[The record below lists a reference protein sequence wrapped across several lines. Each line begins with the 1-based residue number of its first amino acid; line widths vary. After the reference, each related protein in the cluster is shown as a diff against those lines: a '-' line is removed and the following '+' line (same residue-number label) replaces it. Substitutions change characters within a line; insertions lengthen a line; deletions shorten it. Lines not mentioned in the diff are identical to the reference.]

1 MDYKHI
7 LFIILWVI
15 IILLIIHNSHKI
27 ISFVTENFDTKVS
40 GNNGGTTSRTGSKKM
55 DYTSGCPPDCPLSSI
70 MSYFPNTSD
79 RWGNDEGQCVKVL
92 NDPGEQCARC
102 PPGTFVNYNNTSEVC
117 SICPANTYS
126 DLNNSLEC
134 KKCKGA
140 SEGSTECTHVTPVSS
155 NCNSKTSSQK
165 NDDIMYNPALEMD
178 DKVKEIYRGNI
189 AKLKQNET
197 LKYRIRRIENILDT
211 AIE

>member
-40 GNNGGTTSRTGSKKM
+40 VTNGGTTSITVPTTTG
-55 DYTSGCPPDCPLSSI
+55 YTSNCPSDCPLSSI
-70 MSYFPNTSD
+70 MSYFPNTSE
-79 RWGNDEGQCVKVL
+79 RWGNDETQCVKVL
-92 NDPGEQCARC
+92 NDPIAKCARC
-102 PPGTFVNYNNTSEVC
+102 PPGTFVDYNNTYGVC

-155 NCNSKTSSQK
+155 NCNSKTSSHK
-165 NDDIMYNPALEMD
+165 NDDIMYTPTLEMD
-178 DKVKEIYRGNI
+178 DKVKEIYQGNI